1 MKHWPGN
8 VLTWLKPT
16 RSTRRNAGAVQ
27 MALDKTPL
35 DAVITAV
42 TIDYYSPSNGGQ
54 EMPQAERRSWL
65 PTETVRDADRIEDM
79 RMANERH
86 NTWMG
91 PGELEAQQHIKE
103 WNKKH
108 YVASKEEVWPGL
120 DECVT
125 TRYQAADPE
134 CPNGKMVTVPIDC
147 SVGDLFERISS
158 MQDAEKELKE
168 AQAKI
173 AKLEEQLAKRKDVWE
188 ECWRIEHE
196 LWMTATLERDDA
208 RKELEAAKYAI
219 GVVESTRCD
228 QMIERDAAL
237 AKCTESDKQLLI
249 SDGIWEKC
257 WKVEHDLLELA
268 RTELIDANERKH
280 GLRTMLEISNRDRD
294 EARNVACKL
303 LQERNYWKA
312 QVDRQTKPRRVI
324 SRVDM
329 T

>member
-1 MKHWPGN
+1 
-8 VLTWLKPT
+8 
-16 RSTRRNAGAVQ
+16 
-27 MALDKTPL
+27 
-35 DAVITAV
+35 
-42 TIDYYSPSNGGQ
+42 
-54 EMPQAERRSWL
+54 MPQAERRSWL

-173 AKLEEQLAKRKDVWE
+173 AKLEEQLAKRKDMWE
-188 ECWRIEHE
+188 ECWRIEHDMW
-196 LWMTATLERDDA
+196 LTAMLERDDA
-208 RKELEAAKYAI
+208 RKWAGIEMRRAERAERAEINGSTSKALWKAACA
-219 GVVESTRCD
+219 
-228 QMIERDAAL
+228 ERDRLYTILRDWGDVCKCGRVEEAHLRGVGWCCPDCGTGEPSSRGLASAA
-237 AKCTESDKQLLI
+237 C
-249 SDGIWEKC
+249 
-257 WKVEHDLLELA
+257 
-268 RTELIDANERKH
+268 
-280 GLRTMLEISNRDRD
+280 
-294 EARNVACKL
+294 ACGFSAL
-303 LQERNYWKA
+303 
-312 QVDRQTKPRRVI
+312 
-324 SRVDM
+324 
-329 T
+329 